1 MEEKNIIQSKEI
13 KYNQEV
19 KDYLNTALDEKNYSK
34 FIEENPDGLFE
45 SMDIMKFTSMELALF
60 KNSSPSVHG
69 EDEEILS
76 VELNLKEQPVIKN
89 DCHRTR
95 VRESVLIPDFEN
107 TLEKILTYYCHSKN
121 IIYKQGL
128 NEIFGVL
135 LFLKYKIPNLKLSRI
150 LDIGEVFIDK
160 FSPNYFYE
168 KEFYSL
174 KSSLGLFLI
183 LLRYHEPSVYNRLDQ
198 CQIVPEMY
206 ATNWMLTFLSSKIHL
221 NFIYDYW
228 LEIIKTEDPL
238 IMHFFLVSLIKLKRE
253 LIINCDKQLL
263 AGLMTSLTIKKK
275 EEIKIIM
282 DMALKLRQETPY
294 SFRVLANKLGFL
306 KPNNKNVK
314 ELYEKYNPQSF
325 PAIPILPLE
334 VLSLTQ
340 KSGIDCIDPE
350 CKNSKNR
357 MRVLLNEEN
366 FCIIDNDE
374 MKKTAELKF
383 DNEIKN
389 GHICEKCDM
398 KIEKN
403 IKYIILDLR
412 IKNDESDRTWFL
424 PNVVDIDKKELL
436 SPDCSK
442 IITDRF
448 VPERG
453 FFHFIFL
460 TSNTDFF
467 SDFEKNFYT
476 DNITE
481 EQKMLMRLGIVDQTK
496 VQKEINLE
504 EVKNLT
510 DKEKYS
516 IKEYDNIRKILNS
529 MQKENFPYIS
539 FILGGWK
546 EIHEECFLQG
556 IELVNHDKEKC
567 LLCLEK
573 IKKKN
578 EKLKLK
584 LKEEENL
591 DEKLWQSEVKIKYKQ
606 LNKLLENKNNF
617 LGLCTIEEYQGKI
630 VNYDASIV
638 LKEKL
643 FVFEIYKF
651 ASRKHYNDAL
661 NDYDKESLEKIKKI
675 KDYYDLGKEKQEDIE
690 LTLIEQIQISD
701 ILGMQAEKK
710 NKNIINI
717 NYRQEK
723 DENKKSAKKKENNSN
738 ENIIKVDFPTPND
751 SKSFVRAFKNLM
763 EIYRS
768 KRHKK

>member
-1 MEEKNIIQSKEI
+1 
-13 KYNQEV
+13 
-19 KDYLNTALDEKNYSK
+19 
-34 FIEENPDGLFE
+34 
-45 SMDIMKFTSMELALF
+45 
-60 KNSSPSVHG
+60 
-69 EDEEILS
+69 
-76 VELNLKEQPVIKN
+76 
-89 DCHRTR
+89 
-95 VRESVLIPDFEN
+95 
-107 TLEKILTYYCHSKN
+107 
-121 IIYKQGL
+121 
-128 NEIFGVL
+128 
-135 LFLKYKIPNLKLSRI
+135 
-150 LDIGEVFIDK
+150 
-160 FSPNYFYE
+160 
-168 KEFYSL
+168 
-174 KSSLGLFLI
+174 
-183 LLRYHEPSVYNRLDQ
+183 
-198 CQIVPEMY
+198 
-206 ATNWMLTFLSSKIHL
+206 
-221 NFIYDYW
+221 
-228 LEIIKTEDPL
+228 
-238 IMHFFLVSLIKLKRE
+238 
-253 LIINCDKQLL
+253 
-263 AGLMTSLTIKKK
+263 
-275 EEIKIIM
+275 
-282 DMALKLRQETPY
+282 
-294 SFRVLANKLGFL
+294 
-306 KPNNKNVK
+306 
-314 ELYEKYNPQSF
+314 
-325 PAIPILPLE
+325 
-334 VLSLTQ
+334 
-340 KSGIDCIDPE
+340 
-350 CKNSKNR
+350 
-357 MRVLLNEEN
+357 
-366 FCIIDNDE
+366 
-374 MKKTAELKF
+374 
-383 DNEIKN
+383 
-389 GHICEKCDM
+389 
-398 KIEKN
+398 
-403 IKYIILDLR
+403 
-412 IKNDESDRTWFL
+412 
-424 PNVVDIDKKELL
+424 
-436 SPDCSK
+436 
-442 IITDRF
+442 
-448 VPERG
+448 
-453 FFHFIFL
+453 
-460 TSNTDFF
+460 
-467 SDFEKNFYT
+467 
-476 DNITE
+476 
-481 EQKMLMRLGIVDQTK
+481 
-496 VQKEINLE
+496 
-504 EVKNLT
+504 
-510 DKEKYS
+510 
-516 IKEYDNIRKILNS
+516 

>member
-1 MEEKNIIQSKEI
+1 MEENNLIQSKEI

-19 KDYLNTALDEKNYSK
+19 KNYLNTALDEKNYGK

-45 SMDIMKFTSMELALF
+45 SIDNMKFTSMELALF

-183 LLRYHEPSVYNRLDQ
+183 LLRYHEPSAYNRLDQ

>member
-1 MEEKNIIQSKEI
+1 MEENNLIQSKEI

-19 KDYLNTALDEKNYSK
+19 KNYLNTALDEKNYGK

-45 SMDIMKFTSMELALF
+45 SIDNMKFTSMELALF

-366 FCIIDNDE
+366 FCINDNDE

-630 VNYDASIV
+630 VNYDACIV